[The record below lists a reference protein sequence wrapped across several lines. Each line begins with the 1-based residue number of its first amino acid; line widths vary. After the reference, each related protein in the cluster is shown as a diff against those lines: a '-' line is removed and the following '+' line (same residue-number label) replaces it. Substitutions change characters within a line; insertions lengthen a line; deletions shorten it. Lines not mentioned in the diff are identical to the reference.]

1 MSRPKTLWLFTAA
14 TVALV
19 VGTLPSAAAF
29 ASTPPQWV
37 VASDVSTARAAAG
50 ATSWFADPTHNGTF
64 ATSASTFDASTA
76 LQLSTPAASDGIRVL
91 NSYGSGVTPPTLSE
105 ITSGASYTY
114 SGSNVDFQI
123 ELFFTPIDAGYG
135 PDPANGINKCT
146 AAGAAYPGM
155 CYTVIKWEPIATSPA
170 VWSAV
175 DLSSNAALT
184 ATTGGWKNTNEIGIY
199 PKPGPLIGNTLSE
212 YLAQMSSYQVLAVG
226 VSLGS
231 GAAASVGY
239 VKTMTYA
246 GQTYNFESEPLVAPQ
261 IVSPPSDKGT
271 VGATYSRTVSVTGTG
286 PFTYSILSGALPEGL
301 TLDPNSGVISGVP
314 ASKGT
319 SNFMLSVSG
328 AGGSTTQSGTIAV
341 DPIKT
346 LATTGVDVGPGLGLA
361 GALLAGA
368 SILMFVSRRRRARV
382 ETELGGVN

>member
-1 MSRPKTLWLFTAA
+1 MSRPKFCRATIRLAA
-14 TVALV
+14 SLAIAAVLGVLV
-19 VGTLPSAAAF
+19 SSAAF
-29 ASTPPQWV
+29 ASNAPQWV
-37 VASDVSTARAAAG
+37 IAADVGTARAAAG

-76 LQLSTPAASDGIRVL
+76 LQLSTPAQSDGIRVM
-91 NSYGSGVTPPTLSE
+91 NSYGSGVTPPTIAQ

-123 ELFFTPIDAGYG
+123 ELFFAPSDSGYG
-135 PDPANGINKCT
+135 PDPANGVNKCT

-155 CYTVIKWEPIATSPA
+155 CYTVIKWEPLATSVGA
-170 VWSAV
+170 WSTV

-184 ATTGGWKNTNEIGIY
+184 PTTGGWKNTNEIGIY
-199 PKPGPLIGNTLSE
+199 PKPGPLIGDTLSE

-226 VSLGS
+226 VALGS
-231 GAAASVGY
+231 GAAAPTGY

-246 GQTYNFESEPLVAPQ
+246 AQTYNFQSEPLVAPQ

-286 PFTYSILSGALPEGL
+286 PFTYAIVSGALPAGL
-301 TLDPNSGVISGVP
+301 TLDPSAGIISGVP

-319 SNFMLSVSG
+319 SSFMLSVVG
-328 AGGSTTQSGTIAV
+328 TGGTTTQSGTIAV
-341 DPIKT
+341 GAIKT
-346 LATTGVDVGPGLGLA
+346 LAETGADILPGLALA
-361 GALLAGA
+361 GALILAA
-368 SILMFVSRRRRARV
+368 FALMIAAKRRRA
-382 ETELGGVN
+382 